1 MYFLCYV
8 PFTALTKALSSGL
21 VPGLPAVDGAAIL
34 PASTAASV
42 VVTFLFLFAS
52 GWWRDAGKVQLGGLS
67 LPAPS
72 RWTALSGACTAV
84 ILVTATLAYTFEGVS
99 IVFAMLL
106 MRGGVLAI
114 APVVDLL
121 SHKRPR
127 PAAWIA
133 LALCGLALIVATSE
147 VKGFGLSVPAG
158 IDIGLYLA
166 AYFVRLR
173 LIDRLGKATDPA
185 VTRRYFAE
193 EQLVVAPFTLV
204 MLGLLA
210 LWGEG
215 ALMTQLHDGFTG
227 GVTGLALLLALL
239 IGAFSQ
245 GTGIFGTLIFLD
257 PRESSF
263 AVPVNRSASVLAG
276 VVATT
281 ILALTL
287 GADVPSAREL
297 LGAGLVVLAVVV
309 LSRH

>member
-52 GWWRDAGKVQLGGLS
+52 GWWRDAGQVQLGGLS

-121 SHKRPR
+121 SH
-127 PAAWIA
+127 
-133 LALCGLALIVATSE
+133 
-147 VKGFGLSVPAG
+147 
-158 IDIGLYLA
+158 IGLYLA

-210 LWGEG
+210 LLALWGEG

-227 GVTGLALLLALL
+227 GVTGLALILALL

-287 GADVPSAREL
+287 GADFPSAREL

>member
-1 MYFLCYV
+1 M

-21 VPGLPAVDGAAIL
+21 VPGQPAIDGAAIL
-34 PASTAASV
+34 PASTVASV
-42 VVTFLFLFAS
+42 VVTFVFLFSS
-52 GWWRDAGKVQLGGLS
+52 GWWRDAGRVQLGGLS

-72 RWTALSGACTAV
+72 RWTALSGACTAL
-84 ILVTATLAYTFEGVS
+84 ILVTATLSYTFEGVS

-127 PAAWIA
+127 PAAWVA
-133 LALCGLALIVATSE
+133 LALCGVALIVASSE
-147 VKGFGLSVPAG
+147 VEGFGLSPAAAL
-158 IDIGLYLA
+158 DIGLYLV

-173 LIDRLGKATDPA
+173 LIDRLGKASDPA

-193 EQLVVAPFTLV
+193 EQLVVAPFTLLI
-204 MLGLLA
+204 LGLLA

-215 ALMTQLHDGFTG
+215 SLMGHLREGFTG
-227 GVTGLALLLALL
+227 GVTGLALGLALL
-239 IGAFSQ
+239 VGVFSQ

-276 VVATT
+276 VVATA
-281 ILALTL
+281 ILALAL
-287 GADVPSAREL
+287 GADYPSAREL
-297 LGAGLVVLAVVV
+297 IGAGLVVLAVAI

>member
-1 MYFLCYV
+1 M

-34 PASTAASV
+34 PASTVASV
-42 VVTFLFLFAS
+42 VVTFVFLFAS
-52 GWWRDAGKVQLGGLS
+52 GWWRDAGTVQLGGLR

-127 PAAWIA
+127 RAAWLA
-133 LALCGLALIVATSE
+133 LGLCGLALIVATSE
-147 VKGFGLSVPAG
+147 VKGFGLSLGAA
-158 IDIGLYLA
+158 IDIVLYLA

-227 GVTGLALLLALL
+227 GVTGLALILALL
-239 IGAFSQ
+239 IGVFSQ

-263 AVPVNRSASVLAG
+263 AVPVNRSVSVLAG

-287 GADVPSAREL
+287 GAAYPSAREL
-297 LGAGLVVLAVVV
+297 VGAGLVVLAVGI